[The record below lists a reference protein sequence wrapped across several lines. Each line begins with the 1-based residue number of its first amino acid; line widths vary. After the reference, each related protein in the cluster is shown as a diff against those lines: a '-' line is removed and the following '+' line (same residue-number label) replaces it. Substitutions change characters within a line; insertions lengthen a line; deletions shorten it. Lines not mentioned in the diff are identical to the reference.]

1 MIPPRFLIVALAA
14 TALLCFADA
23 STPNSL
29 AQPSSAQAPDNSGQN
44 KNHADT
50 ADNQANAKDDRL
62 ITAKI
67 RKAIVAEKDLST
79 YAHNIKIVTVHGEVT
94 LKGPV
99 QTEDEKQKVVSLAS
113 TIVPPEKIVN
123 DLTVKR

>member
-14 TALLCFADA
+14 TTLLCFAEA
-23 STPNSL
+23 ATPNSL
-29 AQPSSAQAPDNSGQN
+29 AQSSSAQAPDNSGQN
-44 KNHADT
+44 KNHAGT
-50 ADNQANAKDDRL
+50 ADNQANAKDDRQ

-123 DLTVKR
+123 DLTVKQ